1 MQSFIKFICPT
12 NVPCDNE
19 WLIDPDT
26 AFKAAGTNAKVSFIL
41 GQAVALNY
49 LERVFNSALPSL
61 INEYKEKVVRDW
73 MPELEYAVESE
84 SDDPEKTK
92 AAYVQAE
99 YLLMQTGEI
108 SAEEIEAW
116 MKPIEGAPVTLQ
128 NTFYSPYLRFL
139 ERAHRAANYGGEYAE
154 STESFSIPG
163 PVSLP
168 TFALRGDCLCVNED
182 ITFPSYKYDY
192 KSNHEYGNSQYGLG
206 VASIFSYWRGYDWKN
221 VNFNGVVGVLA
232 SQCLELDTNT
242 YPDNS
247 LLWVYNDIYRAVTS
261 WEPYFKEESNLQW
274 LSSESNFLRQC
285 VLHFLMDLRDRYNIK
300 FDDADLLAKII
311 GKDNEDANKLHAFL
325 TAEKPSEVSVE
336 MYDAFQK
343 SDFARYSELDL
354 IKYKRLSSRELM
366 EAAIDAKG
374 SRLSN
379 KSFDELDEEDSSDTP
394 QDDPASDTPAD
405 EPKANRRRL
414 SDKSFDDLDAES
426 EEEGAAQPDDGDDTA
441 ETENQPDE
449 TEESSDNDPNGTDG
463 TEEGQDAD
471 TFPDDEPNATE
482 DDPNG
487 SDDNQ
492 SHTHNTQHNEVTR
505 TDDKKGVKLELSAG
519 ETTDSVLYKIELEA
533 YIDSLIANPPDF
545 LSVQKV
551 ELLKRMKAY
560 WLNFLNVDCLVGFL
574 KSVIKLPKYL
584 NLKQNKVK

>member
-12 NVPCDNE
+12 NVPCDNA
-19 WLIDPDT
+19 WLVDPD
-26 AFKAAGTNAKVSFIL
+26 AAYRSSSTNAKVAFIL
-41 GQAVALNY
+41 GQAIALNY

-73 MPELEYAVESE
+73 LPELEYAVGAE

-116 MKPIEGAPVTLQ
+116 MKPIEGVPVTLQ

-139 ERAHRAANYGGEYAE
+139 ERAHRAVNYGGEYAKR
-154 STESFSIPG
+154 TESFSIPG

-206 VASIFSYWRGYDWKN
+206 VASIFSYWRGYDWTN

-242 YPDNS
+242 YPNHS
-247 LLWVYNDIYRAVTS
+247 LLWVYNAIYCAVTG
-261 WEPYFKEESNLQW
+261 WEPHFKSESNLQW
-274 LSSESNFLRQC
+274 LSSESNLLRQC
-285 VLHFLMDLRDRYNIK
+285 VLHFLMDLRNRFNMK
-300 FDDADLLAKII
+300 FDDSELLAKII
-311 GKDNEDANKLHAFL
+311 GKDSEDADKLHAFL
-325 TAEKPSEVSVE
+325 TVENPSEVSVE

-354 IKYKRLSSRELM
+354 IKYKRLSGRELM

-374 SRLSN
+374 SKLSD
-379 KSFDELDEEDSSDTP
+379 KSFDELDEGDPSDTP
-394 QDDPASDTPAD
+394 QEEPASGTPEDAPA
-405 EPKANRRRL
+405 ETNRRL
-414 SDKSFDDLDAES
+414 SDKSFDQLDE
-426 EEEGAAQPDDGDDTA
+426 EQEEGAAQPDEGDEAA
-441 ETENQPDE
+441 ETEGAEQTDE
-449 TEESSDNDPNGTDG
+449 LSDNNFDQLDADA
-463 TEEGQDAD
+463 GQDAEQ
-471 TFPDDEPNATE
+471 TPDDEPNATE
-482 DDPNG
+482 DNPSG
-487 SDDNQ
+487 DNEDQ
-492 SHTHNTQHNEVTR
+492 THTHNTTPNVTR

-533 YIDSLIANPPDF
+533 YIDSLIANPPNF

-574 KSVIKLPKYL
+574 KSIIKLPKYL
-584 NLKQNKVK
+584 NLKK